1 MDHEQTQQASAA
13 QSQTVENNATHPEHT
28 QVLTTG
34 SGESNGVA
42 GRDASQ
48 RSSTYVLNAA
58 SEGHP
63 TLPRSPESPSADFER
78 VPVARPARSR
88 NGQTRVSFQRQSLI
102 SNAGLP
108 AASQNVSG
116 IDWIVPVEPK
126 GDVSV
131 VFIFWMAYL
140 RGHASL
146 GAPHRR

>member
-1 MDHEQTQQASAA
+1 MDHEQTQQAPVA
-13 QSQTVENNATHPEHT
+13 QSENNAPHPEHI
-28 QVLTTG
+28 QVLTAG
-34 SGESNGVA
+34 PGESNVVT

-48 RSSTYVLNAA
+48 RSSTYIPNAA

-63 TLPRSPESPSADFER
+63 TLPRSPESPIADFEH
-78 VPVARPARSR
+78 VPVARPARTR
-88 NGQTRVSFQRQSLI
+88 NGQTRVSFQSM

-108 AASQNVSG
+108 VASQNVSG

-131 VFIFWMAYL
+131 VFIFRMAYL
-140 RGHASL
+140 RGHTSL